1 MVNDENIVKKWT
13 PSKITLYFSLSIV
26 AIIAIWSMI
35 SEARWMLFESGV
47 GTLASYD
54 SWMLIGVI
62 VTIGFMIFSFFTLGQ
77 VASNLTKE
85 CDLPG
90 KTVHMQEGQII
101 LWWAIIIGMVL
112 GMGFWDIVTEINLAV
127 QYGLLNIWNMMVT
140 VFDFGFWQLNL
151 PVWGLVI
158 IGIIK
163 MGLVIILYVLA
174 TKNIRRGTVCDLAEL
189 KKDAI
194 LS

>member
-85 CDLPG
+85 CDLPLLHVNSFSRQV
-90 KTVHMQEGQII
+90 TFLGQ
-101 LWWAIIIGMVL
+101 
-112 GMGFWDIVTEINLAV
+112 
-127 QYGLLNIWNMMVT
+127 
-140 VFDFGFWQLNL
+140 
-151 PVWGLVI
+151 
-158 IGIIK
+158 
-163 MGLVIILYVLA
+163 
-174 TKNIRRGTVCDLAEL
+174 
-189 KKDAI
+189 
-194 LS
+194 